1 MPAVSSP
8 STTSHDD
15 IAQSLQGWIGRSLIA
30 EDEVSLPAVQRIA
43 ATFDIDPKDFQKGSA
58 LPPHWYSVFC
68 TLNARQSQIGHDGHP
83 RKGDFLPP
91 IPLPRRMFVGRS
103 VTFPGVLRV
112 GDMLI
117 KRSEVTSITQK
128 SGRSGRLVFLGMRHT
143 FEVDGQAV
151 VIDEVDAVY
160 RDAPTT
166 PVAPPI
172 SQAHKPTLEPAWSQS
187 RVMDPV
193 LLFRYSA
200 LTWNAHRIHYDAQ
213 YARDVEGYPACVMNG
228 ALTLHLMVEEAL
240 RHTPTRVLASLKTR
254 MVSPLFVGGTIVL
267 CGSALQ
273 GDRLA
278 AWAQD
283 DSGTL
288 AATADLEFVRL

>member
-1 MPAVSSP
+1 MTAVSSP
-8 STTSHDD
+8 STTSEDD
-15 IAQSLQGWIGRSLIA
+15 IAQSLQGWIGRSLLV

-43 ATFDIDPKDFQKGSA
+43 ATFDVDPKDFRMGSV
-58 LPPHWYSVFC
+58 LPPHWYSMFC

-83 RKGDFLPP
+83 RKGEFLPP
-91 IPLPRRMFVGRS
+91 IPLPRRMFVGRR

-112 GDMLI
+112 GDKAV

-143 FEVDGQAV
+143 IEVDGEAV
-151 VIDEVDAVY
+151 VVDDLDAVY

-166 PVAPPI
+166 GAAPPV
-172 SQAHKPTLEPAWSQS
+172 SEAQMPALEPDWSES

-200 LTWNAHRIHYDAQ
+200 LSWNAHRIHYDVD
-213 YARDVEGYPACVMNG
+213 YARNVEGYPACVMNG
-228 ALTLHLMVEEAL
+228 ALTLHLMVEAAL
-240 RHTPTRVLASLKTR
+240 RHAPTRVLASLKTR
-254 MVSPLFVGGTIVL
+254 MVRPLFVGGTIVL
-267 CGSALQ
+267 CGSALE

-278 AWAQD
+278 AWAQN

-288 AATADLEFVRL
+288 AATVDLEFARI